1 MSQAEASTRIGIGA
15 GGEREVPVSGPPV
28 DSALVGRLHAEVTD
42 RLEARLQA
50 DEAAGLPRLS
60 PPDQRQFGR
69 QLISEALEAEARAA
83 VAAGRPALDL
93 AAEDAVAQAVADAL
107 FGLGRLQRLLD
118 DPQIENINAQGC
130 DRVFVRFADGTRA
143 RVDPIADSD
152 QELLDLLRLA
162 AARMGLGERRFD
174 LGSPRLSLQLPDGS
188 RLFAVM
194 AITGR
199 PSLAVRRHRYLKL
212 SLDDLVQFGTLDLAL
227 RELLA
232 AAVRGYQNLI
242 VCGGTASGKTTLLRA
257 LAAEIGPEER
267 LITIEEAQVRCT
279 RSKSAL
285 FSAERRRSRFATRGR
300 IMPMSAA
307 PSFIRVRLAH
317 RECPAIPELYVCD
330 KLLR

>member
-28 DSALVGRLHAEVTD
+28 DSALVGRLRAEVTD

-212 SLDDLVQFGTLDLAL
+212 SLDDLVQLGTLDVAL

-279 RSKSAL
+279 PSKFGL
-285 FSAERRRSRFATRGR
+285 FMRQASTR
-300 IMPMSAA
+300 PWK
-307 PSFIRVRLAH
+307 
-317 RECPAIPELYVCD
+317 Y
-330 KLLR
+330 